1 MPLPTTTTR
10 PARPRLTRAAVL
22 LMLASATPAAAQT
35 LTPAADTAP
44 LPVTGVTL
52 YTSGVGYFERGG
64 EVSGEAAE
72 TLLFPVGQVNDVL
85 KSLVLLDT
93 GGGGIRPV
101 TYGASDPVGRQL
113 QAFSVDVS
121 DNPDPATLLNRM
133 RGADVTVSYADAG
146 GPKTAT
152 GTIVGVQTQTVALP
166 GNAGTTQAS
175 FLTLLAGGG
184 LKTIPLASVTDTQ
197 INDAGLRAELA
208 SALSALSQSRDSS
221 KRPVTLHFA
230 GSGRRRVLIGY
241 LTEAPL
247 WQSSYRL
254 VLGKEPLLQGWATV
268 QNTGQDDWNAVRLT
282 LVSGRPISFIQD
294 LYTPLYVS
302 RPVVEAAV
310 NASPTPQTYGGN
322 LNADESKVASVR
334 TSNREAGND
343 NPVSVSASAAPMA
356 AYAEVPAPGTP
367 PPPPKRRALS
377 SVVNGTFGLESS
389 SGNSL
394 DGNGQVQ
401 MAAGA
406 MRDAVKTSG
415 GRLGTALFTY
425 SIKTPVSIPRQ
436 KSAMIPFVAG
446 AVSAQSV
453 SIFNP
458 AVQSD
463 HPLLGARIKNTT
475 GLHLMGGPLTVFD
488 EDAAGSTAYV
498 GDALVD
504 DTEPGQTRLVSYA
517 VDLGLDAHGE
527 PGRGLGR
534 TTTIKLYNGNLV
546 VKSRR
551 ETSQIYTIK
560 NNSDKA
566 RLVVVEHP
574 YHGANW
580 ELLEPAKAD
589 EQTGD
594 LRRFDLP
601 VPAHASKKLV
611 VREAYPDVSQY
622 GLLDAD
628 TDTLLVYVSQ
638 AEASPAVKAALRDIL
653 GRRSKIAGFESRIAA
668 LGGTIQN
675 LGQGQTRIRNN
686 MRELDRASA
695 LYKRYVAEL
704 DAQETRLN
712 ALAAQKAALQ
722 TELAQAQ
729 AALNSAVAREVD

>member
-1 MPLPTTTTR
+1 MPLPITTT
-10 PARPRLTRAAVL
+10 RLTRAAVL
-22 LMLASATPAAAQT
+22 LMLSSSVPAAAQT

-72 TLLFPVGQVNDVL
+72 TLLFPVGQINDVL

-152 GTIVGVQTQTVALP
+152 GTIVGVQTQTAVLP

-175 FLTLLAGGG
+175 FLTLLVGGG

-310 NASPTPQTYGGN
+310 DASPTPQTYGGN
-322 LNADESKVASVR
+322 LNADESKAAQTFGTRRDTGTVRSASTSVAS
-334 TSNREAGND
+334 G
-343 NPVSVSASAAPMA
+343 PMDIPS
-356 AYAEVPAPGTP
+356 PAPAMP
-367 PPPPKRRALS
+367 PRPKS
-377 SVVNGTFGLESS
+377 VMGHVVNGTFGTESL
-389 SGNSL
+389 NSL
-394 DGNGQVQ
+394 DGNGQAQ

-425 SIKTPVSIPRQ
+425 AIKTPVSIPRQ

-488 EDAAGSTAYV
+488 EDAAGTAAYV

-527 PGRGLGR
+527 PGRGSGR

-546 VKSRR
+546 VKSRQ
-551 ETSQIYTIK
+551 ETSQIYTVK

-580 ELLEPAKAD
+580 ELLEPIKAD
-589 EQTGD
+589 EQTGG

-628 TDTLLVYVSQ
+628 TNTLLVYVSQ

-653 GRRSKIAGFESRIAA
+653 DRRTKIAGFESRIAA
-668 LGGTIQN
+668 LGGTIQT
-675 LGQGQTRIRNN
+675 LGQGQTRIRSN

-729 AALNSAVAREVD
+729 AALNNAVAREVD

>member
-113 QAFSVDVS
+113 QAFSVDVN

-230 GSGRRRVLIGY
+230 GAGRRHVLIGY

-310 NASPTPQTYGGN
+310 DASPTPQTYGGN
-322 LNADESKVASVR
+322 LNADESITGQAQSVSTR
-334 TSNREAGND
+334 RDTGTD
-343 NPVSVSASAAPMA
+343 NPVSTSVASAPM
-356 AYAEVPAPGTP
+356 VISKPAPAMHLRPGLVPSHVLNGAFGT
-367 PPPPKRRALS
+367 
-377 SVVNGTFGLESS
+377 ESL

-394 DGNGQVQ
+394 DVNGQAQ

-425 SIKTPVSIPRQ
+425 AIKTPVSIPRQ

-546 VKSRR
+546 VKSRQ
-551 ETSQIYTIK
+551 ETSQIYTVK

-580 ELLEPAKAD
+580 ELLEPVKAD

-611 VREAYPDVSQY
+611 VRESYPDVSQY

-638 AEASPAVKAALRDIL
+638 AEASPAVKTALRDIL
-653 GRRSKIAGFESRIAA
+653 DRRTKVSGFESRIAA

-675 LGQGQTRIRNN
+675 LGTGQTRIRNN

-712 ALAAQKAALQ
+712 ALAAQKATVQ